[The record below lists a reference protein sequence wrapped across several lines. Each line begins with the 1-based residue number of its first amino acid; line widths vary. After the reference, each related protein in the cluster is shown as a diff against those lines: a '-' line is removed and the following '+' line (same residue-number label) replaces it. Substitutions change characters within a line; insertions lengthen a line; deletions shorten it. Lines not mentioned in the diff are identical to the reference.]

1 MDVRLVHEQEVAK
14 VLEGIRDVA
23 SIKPGI
29 ESLLES
35 SQKTGHVITVFWFQV
50 VVARAQFCRS
60 NLVRVHQEVLNFGE
74 VEAILVRQRVD
85 ETPLLRR
92 EQVVEHNDSFY
103 VGETKDISVSA
114 ETLKKFIHPL
124 C

>member
-1 MDVRLVHEQEVAK
+1 M
-14 VLEGIRDVA
+14 
-23 SIKPGI
+23 
-29 ESLLES
+29 
-35 SQKTGHVITVFWFQV
+35 
-50 VVARAQFCRS
+50 
-60 NLVRVHQEVLNFGE
+60 RVHQEVLNFGE